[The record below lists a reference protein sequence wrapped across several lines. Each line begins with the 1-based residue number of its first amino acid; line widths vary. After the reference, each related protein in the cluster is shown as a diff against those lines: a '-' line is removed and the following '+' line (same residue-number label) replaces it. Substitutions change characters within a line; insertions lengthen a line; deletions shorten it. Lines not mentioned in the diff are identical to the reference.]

1 MGGLLE
7 SVHGRVRKT
16 PWFGHLGKDS
26 LELMESWRKKI
37 QTRSFLSKL
46 ASGPNSPSCNLFGP
60 GSRQYFTI
68 FPANPG
74 RIVVA
79 CFF

>member
-1 MGGLLE
+1 MVWAVREGLFGGDGELE
-7 SVHGRVRKT
+7 K
-16 PWFGHLGKDS
+16 
-26 LELMESWRKKI
+26 KKI

-79 CFF
+79 YSFTYLFVFLIQFSFET